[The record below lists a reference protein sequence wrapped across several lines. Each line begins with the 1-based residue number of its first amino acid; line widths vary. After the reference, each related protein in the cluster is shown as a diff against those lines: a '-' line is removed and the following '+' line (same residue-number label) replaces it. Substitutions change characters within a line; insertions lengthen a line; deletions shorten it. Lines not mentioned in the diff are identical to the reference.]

1 MQTQE
6 QIQTFAKEVLR
17 YLQGKPD
24 TNIKDIEQM
33 ASEILGTEQTP
44 EIGPYTALSHK
55 VLLAMGFRKDDFNH
69 YYHPNY
75 ILSVEVNNR
84 RNPPYHVTTGVDYE
98 EVYLDSVS
106 DLQKYQKKLNE

>member
-6 QIQTFAKEVLR
+6 QTQTFAKEVLR

-44 EIGPYTALSHK
+44 EIGPHTALSHK
-55 VLLAMGFRKDDFNH
+55 VLLAMGFKKEKEELYYSHPDYMITVQVDMNH
-69 YYHPNY
+69 
-75 ILSVEVNNR
+75 
-84 RNPPYHVTTGVDYE
+84 NPPYYTTQSPFHSRN
-98 EVYLDSVS
+98 YLDSVS
-106 DLQKYQKKLNE
+106 DLQKYQRP